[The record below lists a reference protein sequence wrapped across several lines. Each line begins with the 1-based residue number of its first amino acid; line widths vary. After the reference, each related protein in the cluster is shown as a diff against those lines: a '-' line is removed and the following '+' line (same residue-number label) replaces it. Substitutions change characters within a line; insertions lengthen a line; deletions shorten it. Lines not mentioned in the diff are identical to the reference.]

1 MNENVE
7 KFKEFAEK
15 DPELMEKLK
24 AAKSLDE
31 IIAIASENGFTIDA
45 SDVVPDANDELNL
58 DDLEAVSGGQSG
70 DCYDLGQHA
79 CVQLFSIAEW

>member
-1 MNENVE
+1 MKENVE

-45 SDVVPDANDELNL
+45 SDVVPDADGDLNL
-58 DDLEAVSGGQSG
+58 DDLEAVSGGQI
-70 DCYDLGQHA
+70 GQCNDHGKRA
-79 CVQLFSIAEW
+79 CEDIIFVAEW

>member
-45 SDVVPDANDELNL
+45 SDVVPDADGELNL
-58 DDLEAVSGGQSG
+58 DDLEAVSGGG
-70 DCYDLGQHA
+70 ECYDLGEHA
-79 CVQLFSIAEW
+79 CAQLFSIAEW

>member
-45 SDVVPDANDELNL
+45 SDVVPDADGDLNL

-70 DCYDLGQHA
+70 QCYDTGEHV
-79 CVQLFSIAEW
+79 CMQLFSVAEW

>member
-45 SDVVPDANDELNL
+45 SDVVPDADGDLKL
-58 DDLEAVSGGQSG
+58 DDLEAVSGGQIGECSDHG
-70 DCYDLGQHA
+70 KAMCDQII
-79 CVQLFSIAEW
+79 FIAEW

>member
-45 SDVVPDANDELNL
+45 SDVVPDANGELNL
-58 DDLEAVSGGQSG
+58 DDLEAVSGGG
-70 DCYDLGQHA
+70 ECYDLGEHA
-79 CVQLFSIAEW
+79 CAQLFSIAEW

>member
-45 SDVVPDANDELNL
+45 SDVVPDANGELNL
-58 DDLEAVSGGQSG
+58 DDLEAVSGGHSG
-70 DCYDLGQHA
+70 ECYDTGSQA
-79 CVQLFSIAEW
+79 CVQFFSVAEW

>member
-45 SDVVPDANDELNL
+45 SDVVPDADGDLNL
-58 DDLEAVSGGQSG
+58 DDLEAVSGGRYGGCG
-70 DCYDLGQHA
+70 DHGKMA
-79 CVQLFSIAEW
+79 CVQLLFIAEW

>member
-31 IIAIASENGFTIDA
+31 IIALASENGFTIDA

-58 DDLEAVSGGQSG
+58 DDLEAVSGGQNG
-70 DCYDLGQHA
+70 ECYDLGKDMCEHF
-79 CVQLFSIAEW
+79 FSVSEW

>member
-58 DDLEAVSGGQSG
+58 DHLEAVSGGG
-70 DCYDLGQHA
+70 ECYDLGEHA
-79 CVQLFSIAEW
+79 CAQRFSIAEW

>member
-45 SDVVPDANDELNL
+45 SDVVPDADGDLNL

-70 DCYDLGQHA
+70 QCNDHGKRA
-79 CVQLFSIAEW
+79 CEDIVFVAEW